1 MTGTYAV
8 AIGLLTGD
16 VCGSNGVCSYQDTV
30 SVLSSY
36 TVGGANGNYP
46 PSANFWPGDIV
57 LMSNPAESS
66 YYNVGSY
73 QGPGA
78 GGGVVVNAAAYDT
91 SHPHLA
97 YLPGSQLN
105 WQNNKN
111 PISPGNVLA
120 IGNNDS
126 SNQLLPGILLP
137 KYVPYGAALNRKGL
151 MNLGTFQD
159 DRGGPTDLITFYDS
173 KYQKTLSSE
182 NLRPSWDAGD
192 SALCE
197 DNSSGT
203 DLCIRAGSA
212 WSAYIGNV
220 PDGTSWLQRLTASR
234 EILRVPLE
242 TGQASNTDNAGQ
254 IRLDESGAGS
264 YPFTTSHTEAPI
276 CILQDITNVAHTF
289 AMSVSTTSLVISAG
303 TGSDVLN
310 YICWGRN

>member
-1 MTGTYAV
+1 MPTKRSQPVYTDQCRYCCPR
-8 AIGLLTGD
+8 IGR
-16 VCGSNGVCSYQDTV
+16 CHR
-30 SVLSSY
+30 
-36 TVGGANGNYP
+36 
-46 PSANFWPGDIV
+46 
-57 LMSNPAESS
+57 
-66 YYNVGSY
+66 
-73 QGPGA
+73 
-78 GGGVVVNAAAYDT
+78 
-91 SHPHLA
+91 HP
-97 YLPGSQLN
+97 
-105 WQNNKN
+105 
-111 PISPGNVLA
+111 
-120 IGNNDS
+120 
-126 SNQLLPGILLP
+126 
-137 KYVPYGAALNRKGL
+137 
-151 MNLGTFQD
+151 
-159 DRGGPTDLITFYDS
+159 
-173 KYQKTLSSE
+173 

-212 WSAYIGNV
+212 WSAYISNV

-303 TGSDVLN
+303 TGS
-310 YICWGRN
+310 